1 VDAFKG
7 AVSAGISPVEFWELT
22 PYLTRKACGA
32 TVQARLWAIWTQ
44 EATHRRKKLPSL
56 KEFTRVTE
64 EPTKKMADLKQFM
77 ASQKGKK

>member
-1 VDAFKG
+1 
-7 AVSAGISPVEFWELT
+7 
-22 PYLTRKACGA
+22 
-32 TVQARLWAIWTQ
+32 LWAIWTQ